1 MPVTRINGVDLFYK
15 EAGIGKPILLLHG
28 LTGSH
33 LMLQQEFDTFQKS
46 YRMIALDSRGHGKSE
61 KPESY
66 TLDDH
71 IQDCIA
77 LMDYLELHDVII
89 IGMSMGTYVA
99 QGVAIEVPDRVEKLI
114 LISGTSHGDTSDG
127 TGLLAE
133 HADEMIGLS
142 FEEQME
148 HLANRIFHK
157 MESVGKW
164 LSAMPSGLTKKQQE
178 SAAEALAK
186 YDFRPDLGKV
196 KAKTLVISGKYDG
209 LNPPESGEEIASY
222 IPDARFVLF
231 ENSGHAPNIEETDA
245 YMRLI
250 TDFLNE

>member
-1 MPVTRINGVDLFYK
+1 MPVARINGVELFYK
-15 EAGIGKPILLLHG
+15 EEGSGKPILLLHG

-33 LMLQQEFDTFQKS
+33 LMLQQEFDTFKKS
-46 YRMIALDSRGHGKSE
+46 HHMITMDARGHGKSE

-77 LMDYLELHDVII
+77 LMDFLQLQDVII
-89 IGMSMGTYVA
+89 IGMSMGTYVG
-99 QGVAIEVPDRVEKLI
+99 QGVAIQAPDRVEKLI

-133 HADEMIGLS
+133 HADEMIGMT
-142 FEEQME
+142 FEEQMG
-148 HLANRIFHK
+148 HLADRIFHK
-157 MESVGKW
+157 MEPVGEW
-164 LSAMPSGLTKKQQE
+164 LSAMPSGLTKEQQE

-186 YDFRPDLGKV
+186 YDFRPELDKV

-209 LNPPESGEEIASY
+209 LNPPEFGEEMASY
-222 IPDARFVLF
+222 IPNARFVLF
-231 ENSGHAPNIEETDA
+231 EDSGHAPNIEETKD
-245 YMRLI
+245 YLKLI